1 MQVPIHS
8 AESLGQVLRAVRKD
22 SDIRLD
28 VLAQLVGVSK
38 QTATNLERGQG
49 KLSTVLAFLR
59 ELGIE
64 VSVDIPKSA
73 LLRLQA
79 KQQSDPALVDS
90 DSDHA

>member
-1 MQVPIHS
+1 MQVPIRS
-8 AESLGQVLRAVRKD
+8 AEDLGQVLRAVRKD

-28 VLAQLVGVSK
+28 VLAQLLGVSK

-49 KLSTVLAFLR
+49 KLSTVLAFLH

-64 VSVDIPKSA
+64 VSVEIPRSA

-79 KQQSDPALVDS
+79 KQQSDPARMDP
-90 DSDHA
+90 DHA

>member
-1 MQVPIHS
+1 MQVPVHS
-8 AESLGQVLRAVRKD
+8 AEDLGQVLRAVRKD

-49 KLSTVLAFLR
+49 KLSTVLAFLQ

-64 VSVDIPKSA
+64 VHLDIPQSA
-73 LLRLQA
+73 VSRLQT
-79 KQQSDPALVDS
+79 KQLRAPGLTG
-90 DSDHA
+90 SDHA

>member
-1 MQVPIHS
+1 VQVPIHS
-8 AESLGQVLRAVRKD
+8 AEGLGQVLRAVRKD

-79 KQQSDPALVDS
+79 KQPSGSAPV

>member
-1 MQVPIHS
+1 MQVSIRS
-8 AESLGQVLRAVRKD
+8 AEDLGQVLRAVRKD

-49 KLSTVLAFLR
+49 KLSTVLAFLH

-64 VSVDIPKSA
+64 VCVNIPQSA
-73 LLRLQA
+73 QLRLQTH
-79 KQQSDPALVDS
+79 QQREASTKDS
-90 DSDHA
+90 SHA